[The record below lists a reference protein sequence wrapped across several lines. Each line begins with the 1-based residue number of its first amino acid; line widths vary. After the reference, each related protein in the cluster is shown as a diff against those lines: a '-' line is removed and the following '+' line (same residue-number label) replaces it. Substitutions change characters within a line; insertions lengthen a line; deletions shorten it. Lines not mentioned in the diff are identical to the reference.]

1 MCIKWY
7 EICRFAVLV
16 TIMFSPYVAN
26 ASDKMEDQTLLW
38 EAGRLVQPEGLRATL
53 QTNEVVQ
60 QVCRELDLQQQLA
73 AEAVRRGISER
84 IVVRQDIETARRSVM
99 IAALAADIRAEAP
112 KPEDA
117 EARAAYASDPTVFT
131 LPERYLLDVIQLDPE
146 NTNTMAAG
154 RALQDSPD
162 VGDDAFF
169 AVVGRV
175 IVTQRAGG
183 WVTRPHVAPEIW
195 QKLPLMQEGQ
205 VMLFAIDTGTF
216 LVRRGP
222 YNAPAQMTYEQA
234 YDLIS
239 QELLLRSQDEH
250 WKAFIENYTKE

>member
-1 MCIKWY
+1 MCLKWY
-7 EICRFAVLV
+7 KICRFTVLV
-16 TIMFSPYVAN
+16 TILIFPCVVN

-38 EAGRLVQPEGLRATL
+38 EAGRLVQPDGFRAML
-53 QTNEVVQ
+53 QTNDVVRK
-60 QVCRELDLQQQLA
+60 VYRELDLQQQLV

-84 IVVRQDIETARRSVM
+84 IAVRQDIETARRSVL
-99 IAALAADIRAEAP
+99 IAALATDIRAEAP

-117 EARAAYASDPTVFT
+117 EARAAYEANPTVFT
-131 LPERYLLDVIQLDPE
+131 LPERYLLDVIQLDPD

-154 RALQDSPD
+154 RALHDSPD

-169 AVVGRV
+169 AVVGQV

-195 QKLPLMQEGQ
+195 QKLPLMQEGK
-205 VMLFAIDTGTF
+205 VMFFAIDTGAF

-234 YDLIS
+234 YDLIY
-239 QELLLRSQDEH
+239 QQLLLRSQDAH
-250 WKAFIENYTKE
+250 WKAFLENYTR